1 MTGKFP
7 KLMTDT
13 KPRIQEAERKPSR
26 IHKTN
31 KPKTKQNPKT
41 YMDELL
47 YSNCHKPKKKRKSPW
62 MKPVGITPYLFKN
75 KDN

>member
-1 MTGKFP
+1 
-7 KLMTDT
+7 MTDT

-47 YSNCHKPKKKRKSPW
+47 YSNCHKPKKKRKSP
-62 MKPVGITPYLFKN
+62 
-75 KDN
+75 